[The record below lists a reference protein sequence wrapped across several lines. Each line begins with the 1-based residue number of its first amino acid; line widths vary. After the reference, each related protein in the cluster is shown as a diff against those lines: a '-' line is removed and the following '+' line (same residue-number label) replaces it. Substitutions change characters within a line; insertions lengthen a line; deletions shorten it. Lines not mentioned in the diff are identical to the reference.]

1 MDENTGT
8 PGQSSPSR
16 PILLTWLDYL
26 KRVFLLALAVAGLIG
41 VSFVFTG
48 GFSAQ
53 AYSDRLFMSG
63 VIITFIGVFIFITI
77 AGTRKGLGIPTIAR
91 NEEEARKL
99 MENTLE
105 LSAKAE
111 KRYDAGSQV
120 WVIGV
125 ICVVLSVVCYYLLS
139 ALGI

>member
-1 MDENTGT
+1 MDENTDT

-26 KRVFLLALAVAGLIG
+26 KKVFLIALAIAALFGA
-41 VSFVFTG
+41 SFIFTG

-53 AYSDRLFMSG
+53 AYSDRLFMGG
-63 VIITFIGVFIFITI
+63 VIITFIGVFVFITI
-77 AGTRKGLGIPTIAR
+77 AGTRKGMGIPTIAR

-99 MENTLE
+99 MEHTIE
-105 LSAKAE
+105 LSVKAE

-120 WVIGV
+120 WAIGV
-125 ICVVLSVVCYYLLS
+125 ACVVLSIVLYFLLS

>member
-26 KRVFLLALAVAGLIG
+26 KKVFLIALAVAGLMG
-41 VSFVFTG
+41 ASFVFTG

-53 AYSDRLFMSG
+53 AYSDRLFMGG

-77 AGTRKGLGIPTIAR
+77 AGTRKGMGIPTIAR

-111 KRYDAGSQV
+111 KRYDAGAQV

-125 ICVVLSVVCYYLLS
+125 VCVVLSIVIDLLLS